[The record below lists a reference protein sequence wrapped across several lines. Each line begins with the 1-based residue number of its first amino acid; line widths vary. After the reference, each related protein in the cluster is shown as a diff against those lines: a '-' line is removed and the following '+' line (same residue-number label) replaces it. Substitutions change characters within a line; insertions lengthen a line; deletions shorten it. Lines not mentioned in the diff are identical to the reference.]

1 MLKSSKMEP
10 SPVYQEIDAAL
21 ADGRGLLVGRF
32 GTVELEVLL
41 GDLSS
46 QKRQVLERNA
56 GIFPSDLESV
66 ERWMAASRKAYGAA
80 DVLATGWYPPLA
92 TQEKELLRDWE
103 WNGIQ
108 VPLRALEPY
117 YWNAEQRWTR
127 LLAGRRVCVVTS
139 FATTAAAQ
147 IAKGEER
154 VWKSAAGSIWAPGV
168 EWSWVQTGYPPS
180 VALGRAGWDGL
191 ESWEEAVGQVVREVV
206 ATEAEVV
213 IVGCGGLGM
222 LIGAALRSSG
232 KVVIVMGGATQVLFG
247 ICGARWGTHPVIR
260 TFWNSEWVW
269 PSASETPAGAGK
281 IEGGCYWKGVDGAQR
296 GAT

>member
-1 MLKSSKMEP
+1 MEP
-10 SPVYQEIDAAL
+10 SPVYQEIESAL

-41 GDLSS
+41 GNFSY
-46 QKRQVLERNA
+46 QKRLVLERNA
-56 GIFPSDLESV
+56 GVFPSNLDSV
-66 ERWMAASRKAYGAA
+66 KRWVTASQVAYKAA

-92 TQEKELLRDWE
+92 AGEKELLGGWE

-117 YWNAEQRWTR
+117 YWAPSARWTR

-139 FATTAAAQ
+139 FASTAASQ
-147 IAKGEER
+147 VAKGEER
-154 VWKSAAGSIWAPGV
+154 VWKSAGAAGSIWAPGV

-191 ESWEEAVGQVVREVV
+191 ESWEEAVGSVVREVLT
-206 ATEAEVV
+206 TEAEVV
-213 IVGCGGLGM
+213 IIGCGGLGM

-247 ICGARWGTHPVIR
+247 ICGARWNTHPVIR
-260 TFWNSEWVW
+260 GFWNAEWVW
-269 PSASETPAGAGK
+269 PSASETPAGAGG
-281 IEGGCYWKGVDGAQR
+281 IEGGCYWNAQQGVDGAQQ
-296 GAT
+296 GAK

>member
-1 MLKSSKMEP
+1 MEL
-10 SPVYQEIDAAL
+10 SPVYQEIEAAL
-21 ADGRGLLVGRF
+21 ADGRGLLIGRF

-56 GIFPSDLESV
+56 GIFPSDSESV
-66 ERWMAASRKAYGAA
+66 ERWCAASRKAYGAA

-92 TQEKELLRDWE
+92 AGEKELLGAWG

-117 YWNAEQRWTR
+117 YWVHSARWTR

-139 FATTAAAQ
+139 FAATAAAQ
-147 IAKGEER
+147 VAKGEER
-154 VWKSAAGSIWAPGV
+154 VWAQGITGGEAGSIWAPGV
-168 EWSWVQTGYPPS
+168 TWSWVQTGYPPS

-191 ESWEEAVGQVVREVV
+191 ESWEEAVGSVVRQVLE
-206 ATEAEVV
+206 TEAEVV

-222 LIGAALRSSG
+222 LIGAALRSSD

-247 ICGARWGTHPVIR
+247 ICGTRWGTHPVIR

-269 PSASETPAGAGK
+269 PSASETPAGAGR
-281 IEGGCYWKGVDGAQR
+281 IEGGCYWKSA
-296 GAT
+296 A

>member
-1 MLKSSKMEP
+1 MEP
-10 SPVYQEIDAAL
+10 SPVYQEIEAAL
-21 ADGRGLLVGRF
+21 ADGRGLLIGRF

-41 GDLSS
+41 GDSS
-46 QKRQVLERNA
+46 YQKRQVLERNA
-56 GIFPSDLESV
+56 GIFPSDSESV
-66 ERWMAASRKAYGAA
+66 ERWCAASRVAYGAA

-92 TQEKELLRDWE
+92 VGEKELLRDWG

-117 YWNAEQRWTR
+117 YWRAEARWTR

-139 FATTAAAQ
+139 FAATAAAQ
-147 IAKGEER
+147 VAKGEGR
-154 VWKSAAGSIWAPGV
+154 VWPGACASAAGSIWAPGV
-168 EWSWVQTGYPPS
+168 TWSWVQTGYPPS

-191 ESWEEAVGQVVREVV
+191 ESWEEAVGSVVRQVLE
-206 ATEAEVV
+206 TEAEVV

-222 LIGAALRSSG
+222 LIGAALRSSN

-247 ICGARWGTHPVIR
+247 ICGTRWGTHPVIR

-269 PSASETPAGAGK
+269 PSAAETPAGAGR
-281 IEGGCYWKGVDGAQR
+281 IEGGCYWNGNRVERGV
-296 GAT
+296 